1 MKKYTDKT
9 RFVPGPDPVQHI
21 EISDE
26 HKKLKT
32 VIFVIAAAIAV
43 FAFARF
49 VIGFLNRDPGWTVI
63 EVRHGSEAESYAKE
77 YVLNYYV
84 AESGSAYKAEVVA
97 LETAYTESLEEA
109 KKVYDLGLLNGSPNE
124 NVKVSDELYSALKKL
139 DDAGDRKV
147 FLAPLYSVYRQIFY
161 SQSDDEAM
169 KYDPFFSEEVSQKAD
184 ELKTFI
190 IGPEHI
196 RFEFGDDA
204 AVTLCISE
212 EYLEFAKENNIEKY
226 ADLYWMENA
235 LIVDYVSDAIINA
248 GYRAGKF
255 ASYDGYSRSF
265 SDSEGYAQ
273 VIWRNYPDRSLDM
286 DHFYVYLDG
295 TIRHG
300 YLDDRTGLPL
310 EIPDEYGEK
319 RPGNLSSCFDIV
331 IDLMEA
337 LK

>member
-1 MKKYTDKT
+1 MKRYTDKT
-9 RFVPGPDPVQHI
+9 RFVQGPDPVQHI
-21 EISDE
+21 EISEE

-49 VIGFLNRDPGWTVI
+49 VIGFLDRDPGWTVI
-63 EVRHGSEAESYAKE
+63 EVRHGSEAESYSKE

-97 LETAYTESLEEA
+97 LETVYTESLEEA
-109 KKVYDLGLLNGSPNE
+109 KKIYDPGPLNASPNE
-124 NVKVSDELYSALKKL
+124 SVKVSNELYSDLKKL

-147 FLAPLYSVYRQIFY
+147 FLAPLYTVYRQIFY

-169 KYDPFFSEEVSQKAD
+169 KYDPFFSEEVSQRVD
-184 ELKTFI
+184 ELKTYVI
-190 IGPEHI
+190 SPEHVH
-196 RFEFGDDA
+196 FEFGDDCT
-204 AVTLCISE
+204 VMLYVSD
-212 EYLEFAKENNIEKY
+212 EYLKYAKDNNIDEFAE
-226 ADLYWMENA
+226 LYWMENA
-235 LIVDYVSDAIINA
+235 LVVDFVSDAIIEA
-248 GYRAGKF
+248 GYRAGKL
-255 ASYDGYSRSF
+255 ASYDGYSRYF

-286 DHFYVYLDG
+286 DHFYVYRDG
-295 TIRHG
+295 TIRHC
-300 YLDDRTGLPL
+300 YLDENTGLPY

-319 RPGNLSSCFDIV
+319 RPGNQNSCFDIM

-337 LK
+337 LR